1 MFSDLR
7 EDLSN
12 KTAVEAAKRVSSFTL
27 SAVFQ
32 IVT

>member
-1 MFSDLR
+1 MFSDLQ

-12 KTAVEAAKRVSSFTL
+12 KTAVEAAKHVSSFTL